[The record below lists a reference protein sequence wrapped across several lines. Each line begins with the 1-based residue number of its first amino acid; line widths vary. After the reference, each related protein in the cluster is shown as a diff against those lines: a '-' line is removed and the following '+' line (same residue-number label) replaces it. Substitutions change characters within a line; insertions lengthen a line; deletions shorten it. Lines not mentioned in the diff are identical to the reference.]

1 MKQENL
7 FSVSILRKR
16 LLAILLSITFLFC
29 ILFGRFFAIQV
40 VEEKRLGYRAT
51 DQWTREIPVVAER
64 GKITDRNGTVLAGN
78 NLSYSI
84 FVRRNAVENRE
95 EVIRTLSSLFSLDE
109 KELSSKFDKKVSE
122 FKAVSNVSKEEVL
135 KLESYALKGVYYSPD
150 NTRFYPYES
159 LLCQVLGFT
168 SSDMTGVS
176 GVEKEYDKYLKG
188 KNGEILYETDLVG
201 IDVGN
206 NILYREGEAGLDI
219 ALTVDYK
226 MQTLCER
233 VMAGAVAEYNPKGAE
248 CLVLDLDSFEILAM
262 ASLPSY
268 DLNDVPREDGALLS
282 ALSRNGIVSNSYEP
296 GSTFK
301 VITAAADIEEH
312 LRGNPKAFSTSYV
325 FPASRT
331 RSVDGTTVKCWSDH
345 SNGKHSHQ
353 TLKEALNN
361 SCNPC
366 FTDIALSLGTDCFY
380 SYLSKFG
387 FGGVTGVDFPGEAL
401 GMLLPASAV
410 RGCDLARIGFGQT
423 IAVTAIQLACAV
435 GAAVNGGN
443 YYVPHLVKRIGSKEI
458 GKELKSNP
466 ISEKT
471 SEILR
476 GMLEGVVS
484 EGSGKKAYIEGYR
497 IGGKTGTAQ
506 KYENGRLAL
515 GKYVSSFVGFY
526 PADAPK
532 YLTLVIID
540 EPQGAYY
547 GSVVAAPCAREIFRG
562 IIAIEEG
569 KEVV

>member
-1 MKQENL
+1 M
-7 FSVSILRKR
+7 
-16 LLAILLSITFLFC
+16 LSITFLFC
-29 ILFGRFFAIQV
+29 IIFGRFFAIQV

-78 NLSYSI
+78 NPSYSI

-95 EVIRTLSSLFSLDE
+95 EVIKTLSSLFSLDE
-109 KELSSKFDKKVSE
+109 NELSSKFDKKVSE
-122 FKAVSNVSKEEVL
+122 FKAVKNVSKEEVL
-135 KLESYALKGVYYSPD
+135 KLEAYALKGVYYSPD

-176 GVEKEYDKYLKG
+176 GIEKEYDKYLKG

-201 IDVGN
+201 IDVGD
-206 NILYREGEAGLDI
+206 NILYKEGEAGLDI

-226 MQTLCER
+226 IQTLCER
-233 VMAGAVAEYNPKGAE
+233 VMAEAVETYRPKGAE
-248 CLVLDLDSFEILAM
+248 CLVLDLSSFEILAM

-268 DLNDVPREDGALLS
+268 DLNDVPREDSALLS

-312 LRGNPKAFSTSYV
+312 LRGNPNAFSTSYV

-387 FGGVTGVDFPGEAL
+387 FGGVTGIDFPGEAL

-443 YYVPHLVKRIGSKEI
+443 YYVPHLVKKIGSKEI
-458 GKELKSNP
+458 EKELKSNP

>member
-1 MKQENL
+1 
-7 FSVSILRKR
+7 
-16 LLAILLSITFLFC
+16 
-29 ILFGRFFAIQV
+29 
-40 VEEKRLGYRAT
+40 
-51 DQWTREIPVVAER
+51 
-64 GKITDRNGTVLAGN
+64 
-78 NLSYSI
+78 
-84 FVRRNAVENRE
+84 
-95 EVIRTLSSLFSLDE
+95 
-109 KELSSKFDKKVSE
+109 
-122 FKAVSNVSKEEVL
+122 
-135 KLESYALKGVYYSPD
+135 
-150 NTRFYPYES
+150 
-159 LLCQVLGFT
+159 
-168 SSDMTGVS
+168 MTGVS
-176 GVEKEYDKYLKG
+176 GIEKEYDKYLKG

-201 IDVGN
+201 IDVGD
-206 NILYREGEAGLDI
+206 NILYKEGEAGLDI

-226 MQTLCER
+226 IQTLCER
-233 VMAGAVAEYNPKGAE
+233 VMAEAVETYRPKGAE
-248 CLVLDLDSFEILAM
+248 CLVLDLSSFEILAM

-268 DLNDVPREDGALLS
+268 DLNDVPREDSALLS

-312 LRGNPKAFSTSYV
+312 LRGNPNAFSTSYV

-387 FGGVTGVDFPGEAL
+387 FGGVTGIDFPGEAL

-443 YYVPHLVKRIGSKEI
+443 YYVPHLVKKIGSKEI
-458 GKELKSNP
+458 EKELKSNP